1 MANRN
6 FNRLQAL
13 EKEIKHLYVK
23 IETDGSGDV
32 VSIDGLGVESVSH
45 SSNVY
50 SIILQD
56 KYNSFKAMNAMS
68 SVSADYSVDA
78 SSLSSKQ
85 IDLESSVLQAS
96 TEIYVQICLKNT
108 NIR

>member
-13 EKEIKHLYVK
+13 EKEVKHLHVK
-23 IETDGSGDV
+23 VVTDASGDV

-45 SSNVY
+45 AANVY
-50 SIILQD
+50 SIVLQD
-56 KYNSFKAMNAMS
+56 KYSSFKSISAMS
-68 SVSADYSVDA
+68 SVAANYSVDV
-78 SSLSSKQ
+78 SNLSSKQ

-108 NIR
+108 NIK